1 MQLPEYH
8 CEEDDNKETTNLT
21 DLDVRDLELMF
32 QDPTATLTVMQKDW
46 WNGWIAG
53 REIDQNVYRALP
65 TYKVAADLFA
75 EFTGKSG
82 ASKSREAYLAKLRA
96 EQAFYKA
103 CAAEHVGR
111 YRSSQQTV
119 DAAVLLVIDAEGNVL
134 PRVALLD
141 AGVPA
146 DEVARITS
154 KTGARRKVKKSLQ
167 KHALHPNAQRMIQTT
182 GKREYMRMAADTL
195 SGSLEGIAVNM
206 KTQARLAR
214 LEAATTALAAEVAE
228 LRAFRIATEARLEVV
243 EAGEHWH
250 DVARRML
257 ADGSGPTAIANATG
271 QLVNT
276 VKQFVKRNR

>member
-119 DAAVLLVIDAEGNVL
+119 DAAVLLVIDAAGNVL

-182 GKREYMRMAADTL
+182 GKREYMRMGADTL
-195 SGSLEGIAVNM
+195 SGSLEGIATNM
-206 KTQARLAR
+206 KTHALLAELKANAVEQAAQIAELQAWKAAVEIRHAVEDSGVDVKA
-214 LEAATTALAAEVAE
+214 EAVRMRADGMSLAA
-228 LRAFRIATEARLEVV
+228 IAQTLGTNKSAIQR
-243 EAGEHWH
+243 W
-250 DVARRML
+250 
-257 ADGSGPTAIANATG
+257 TA
-271 QLVNT
+271 
-276 VKQFVKRNR
+276 